1 MTINDAVSPK
11 ERTHGSGN
19 QAVEV
24 GVSPLTLTPSD
35 PLVEFAFPIFAALVS
50 VNLQVLVPKGDP
62 EIFHIYS

>member
-11 ERTHGSGN
+11 ERTHGSEN

-50 VNLQVLVPKGDP
+50 VNL
-62 EIFHIYS
+62 